1 MNTYPEKEKI
11 TVANRYLNGEKISQ
25 ISQST
30 KISRT
35 TIYLW
40 IKERNNSFN
49 KGKAP
54 DFRYLHDL
62 QEKCDKQ
69 QKIIEILQRSPCTP
83 SAPLSKRYEVI
94 KSLSDE
100 YTVNILC
107 EALKVIAYKISRHN
121 STQLTKSTVKAAYGT
136 RKPTESLLFHSDQG
150 SNYTSNEFRK
160 YLKSLNIIQS
170 FSNPGMPYDNSVM
183 ESFFGSFK
191 REALYRYRFKTAKDF
206 FEGVAI
212 YIHFYNGKRP
222 HSVLMNQTPNKFES
236 KYFNNNNKKTNFET
250 EH

>member
-11 TVANRYLNGEKISQ
+11 AVVNRYLNGEKIPQ

-62 QEKCDKQ
+62 QEKCDRQ

-107 EALKVIAYKISRHN
+107 EALKVAKGSYYNHILRNKNGNTKAANRKAEMLPVIDQIFHDYNEILCDFERPRVRHIRIHRCKDYARKRN
-121 STQLTKSTVKAAYGT
+121 VFYSCLRENALQTASGTKS
-136 RKPTESLLFHSDQG
+136 
-150 SNYTSNEFRK
+150 K
-160 YLKSLNIIQS
+160 YIATTISG
-170 FSNPGMPYDNSVM
+170 F
-183 ESFFGSFK
+183 
-191 REALYRYRFKTAKDF
+191 
-206 FEGVAI
+206 
-212 YIHFYNGKRP
+212 
-222 HSVLMNQTPNKFES
+222 TPE
-236 KYFNNNNKKTNFET
+236 
-250 EH
+250 

>member
-1 MNTYPEKEKI
+1 MYTYPEKEKI
-11 TVANRYLNGEKISQ
+11 AVVNRYLNGETISK

-40 IKERNNSFN
+40 IKERKNSFN

-62 QEKCDKQ
+62 QEKCDRQ

-100 YTVNILC
+100 YNVNILC
-107 EALKVIAYKISRHN
+107 EALKVAKGSYYNHILRNKNGNTKAANRKSEMLPVIEQIFHDYNEIFGSSKIFAILKDRGYAISE
-121 STQLTKSTVKAAYGT
+121 STVA
-136 RKPTESLLFHSDQG
+136 
-150 SNYTSNEFRK
+150 
-160 YLKSLNIIQS
+160 
-170 FSNPGMPYDNSVM
+170 
-183 ESFFGSFK
+183 
-191 REALYRYRFKTAKDF
+191 
-206 FEGVAI
+206 
-212 YIHFYNGKRP
+212 
-222 HSVLMNQTPNKFES
+222 
-236 KYFNNNNKKTNFET
+236 
-250 EH
+250 